1 MAGQLDTALKNIAKQ
16 VVSQLG
22 DSLDTTIIYTRKSS
36 TSYHTSTGA
45 ETTSDTS
52 YTIKVPVE
60 FIQSSE
66 ETGFQENIARVYIT
80 PDLIGDNQPL
90 LSDEITLTFS
100 GSTRV
105 AKITDV
111 RTLRGGQEY
120 LFRIDVIF

>member
-1 MAGQLDTALKNIAKQ
+1 MAGQLDSLLKNVAKQ

-36 TSYHTSTGA
+36 ASYNTSTGA
-45 ETTSDTS
+45 VTTSDTS

-60 FIQSSE
+60 FIQSTE
-66 ETGFQENIARVYIT
+66 ETGFQENVARIFIT
-80 PDLIGDNQPL
+80 PDLIGDSQPL
-90 LSDEITLTFS
+90 LSDEVTLTFS

-120 LFRIDVIF
+120 LFRVDVIF

>member
-1 MAGQLDTALKNIAKQ
+1 MAGQLDSILKNVAKQ

-22 DSLDTTIIYTRKSS
+22 DSLDTTIIYTRKLS
-36 TSYHTSTGA
+36 TSYNTSTGA
-45 ETTSDTS
+45 VTTSDTS

-60 FIQSSE
+60 FIQSRE
-66 ETGFQENIARVYIT
+66 ETGFQENIARVFIT
-80 PDLIGDNQPL
+80 PDLIGDSQPL

-120 LFRIDVIF
+120 LFRVDVIF

>member
-36 TSYHTSTGA
+36 ASYNTSTGA
-45 ETTSDTS
+45 VTTSDTS

-66 ETGFQENIARVYIT
+66 ETGFQENVARIYIT
-80 PDLIGDNQPL
+80 PDLIGDSQPI

-120 LFRIDVIF
+120 LFRVDVIF

>member
-1 MAGQLDTALKNIAKQ
+1 MAGQLDTALKQIAKQ

-22 DSLDTTIIYTRKSS
+22 DSLDTTIIYTRKLS
-36 TSYHTSTGA
+36 TSYKTSTGA
-45 ETTSDTS
+45 VTTSDTS

-60 FIQSSE
+60 FIQSTE
-66 ETGFQENIARVYIT
+66 ETGYQENVARIFVT
-80 PDLIGDNQPL
+80 PDLIGDSQPL

-120 LFRIDVIF
+120 LFRVDVIF

>member
-1 MAGQLDTALKNIAKQ
+1 MAGQLDSLLKNVAKQ

-36 TSYHTSTGA
+36 ASYNTSTGA
-45 ETTSDTS
+45 VTTSDTS

-60 FIQSSE
+60 FIQSTE
-66 ETGFQENIARVYIT
+66 ESGYQENIARIYIT
-80 PDLIGDNQPL
+80 PDLIGDSQPL

-120 LFRIDVIF
+120 LFRVDVIF

>member
-1 MAGQLDTALKNIAKQ
+1 MAGQLDSLLKNVAKQ

-22 DSLDTTIIYTRKSS
+22 DSLDTTIVYTRQASA
-36 TSYHTSTGA
+36 SYNTSTGA
-45 ETTSDTS
+45 VTTSDTS

-60 FIQSSE
+60 FIQSTE
-66 ETGFQENIARVYIT
+66 ETGYQENVARIFIT
-80 PDLIGDNQPL
+80 PDLIGDSQPL

-120 LFRIDVIF
+120 LLRVDVIF

>member
-1 MAGQLDTALKNIAKQ
+1 MAGQLDSLLKNVAKQ

-22 DSLDTTIIYTRKSS
+22 DSLDTTIIYTIKLS
-36 TSYHTSTGA
+36 TSYNTSTCA
-45 ETTSDTS
+45 VTTSDTS

-60 FIQSSE
+60 FIQSTE
-66 ETGFQENIARVYIT
+66 ETGFQENVARIFIT
-80 PDLIGDNQPL
+80 PDLIGDSQPL

-120 LFRIDVIF
+120 LFRVDVIF

>member
-36 TSYHTSTGA
+36 ASYNTSTGA
-45 ETTSDTS
+45 VTTSDTS

-60 FIQSSE
+60 FIQSTE
-66 ETGFQENIARVYIT
+66 ESGYQETIARIFIT
-80 PDLIGDNQPL
+80 PDLIGDSQPL

-120 LFRIDVIF
+120 LFRVDVIF

>member
-1 MAGQLDTALKNIAKQ
+1 MAGQLDSLLKNVAKQ

-22 DSLDTTIIYTRKSS
+22 DSLDTTIVYTRQASA
-36 TSYHTSTGA
+36 SYNTSTGA
-45 ETTSDTS
+45 VTTSDTS

-60 FIQSSE
+60 FIQSTE
-66 ETGFQENIARVYIT
+66 ETGYQENIARIFIT
-80 PDLIGDNQPL
+80 PDLIGDSQPL

-120 LFRIDVIF
+120 LFRVDVIF

>member
-1 MAGQLDTALKNIAKQ
+1 MAGQLDSLLKNVAKQ

-22 DSLDTTIIYTRKSS
+22 DSLDTTIVYTRQASA
-36 TSYHTSTGA
+36 SYNTSTGA
-45 ETTSDTS
+45 VTTSDTS

-60 FIQSSE
+60 FIQSTE
-66 ETGFQENIARVYIT
+66 ETGYQENVARIFIT
-80 PDLIGDNQPL
+80 PDLIGDSQPL

>member
-1 MAGQLDTALKNIAKQ
+1 MAGQLDSLLKNVAKQ

-22 DSLDTTIIYTRKSS
+22 DSLDTTIIYTRQASA
-36 TSYHTSTGA
+36 SYNTSTGA
-45 ETTSDTS
+45 VTTSDTS

-66 ETGFQENIARVYIT
+66 ESGYQENVARIFIT
-80 PDLIGDNQPL
+80 PDLIGDSQPL

-120 LFRIDVIF
+120 LFRVDVIF

>member
-1 MAGQLDTALKNIAKQ
+1 MAGQLDALLKNVAKQ

-22 DSLDTTIIYTRKSS
+22 DSLDTTIIYTRKASA
-36 TSYHTSTGA
+36 SYNTSTGA
-45 ETTSDTS
+45 VTTSDTS

-60 FIQSSE
+60 FIQSTE
-66 ETGFQENIARVYIT
+66 ETGYQENVARIFIT
-80 PDLIGDNQPL
+80 PDLIGDSQPL

-120 LFRIDVIF
+120 LFRVDVIF

>member
-36 TSYHTSTGA
+36 ASYNTSTGA
-45 ETTSDTS
+45 VTTSDTS

-60 FIQSSE
+60 FIQSTE
-66 ETGFQENIARVYIT
+66 ESGYQENIARICIT
-80 PDLIGDNQPL
+80 PDLIGDSQPL

-120 LFRIDVIF
+120 LFRVDVIF

>member
-1 MAGQLDTALKNIAKQ
+1 MAGQLDSLLKNVAKQ

-22 DSLDTTIIYTRKSS
+22 DSLDTTIIYTRKLS
-36 TSYHTSTGA
+36 TSYNTSTGA
-45 ETTSDTS
+45 VTTSDTS

-60 FIQSSE
+60 FIQSTE
-66 ETGFQENIARVYIT
+66 ETGVQENVARIFIT
-80 PDLIGDNQPL
+80 PDLIGDSQPL
-90 LSDEITLTFS
+90 LSDEVTLTFS

-120 LFRIDVIF
+120 LFRVDVIF

>member
-1 MAGQLDTALKNIAKQ
+1 MAGQLDSLLKNVAKQ

-22 DSLDTTIIYTRKSS
+22 DSLDTTIIYTRKASA
-36 TSYHTSTGA
+36 SYNTSTGA
-45 ETTSDTS
+45 VTTSDTS

-60 FIQSSE
+60 FIQSTE
-66 ETGFQENIARVYIT
+66 ESGYQENVARIFIT
-80 PDLIGDNQPL
+80 PDLIGDSQPL

-120 LFRIDVIF
+120 LFRVDVIF

>member
-1 MAGQLDTALKNIAKQ
+1 MAGQLDSLLKNVAKQ

-22 DSLDTTIIYTRKSS
+22 DSLDTTIIYTRKLS
-36 TSYHTSTGA
+36 TSYNTSTGA
-45 ETTSDTS
+45 VTTSDTS

-60 FIQSSE
+60 FIQSTE
-66 ETGFQENIARVYIT
+66 ETGYQENVARIFIT
-80 PDLIGDNQPL
+80 PDLIGDSQPL

-120 LFRIDVIF
+120 LFRVDVIF

>member
-1 MAGQLDTALKNIAKQ
+1 MAGQLDSILKNVAKQ

-22 DSLDTTIIYTRKSS
+22 DSLDTTIIYTRKLS
-36 TSYHTSTGA
+36 TSYNTSTGA
-45 ETTSDTS
+45 VTTSDTS

-60 FIQSSE
+60 FIQSTE
-66 ETGFQENIARVYIT
+66 ETGYQENVARIFVT
-80 PDLIGDNQPL
+80 PDLIGDSQPL

-120 LFRIDVIF
+120 LFRVDVIF

>member
-1 MAGQLDTALKNIAKQ
+1 MAGQLDSLLKNVAKQ

-22 DSLDTTIIYTRKSS
+22 DSLDTTIIYTRKLS
-36 TSYHTSTGA
+36 TSYNPSTGA
-45 ETTSDTS
+45 VTTSDNS

-60 FIQSSE
+60 FIQSTE
-66 ETGFQENIARVYIT
+66 ETGYQENVARIFIT
-80 PDLIGDNQPL
+80 PDLIGDSQPL

-120 LFRIDVIF
+120 LFRVDVIF

>member
-1 MAGQLDTALKNIAKQ
+1 MAGQLDSILKNVAKQ

-36 TSYHTSTGA
+36 TSYNTSTGA
-45 ETTSDTS
+45 VTTSDTS

-66 ETGFQENIARVYIT
+66 ETGFQENIARIFIT
-80 PDLIGDNQPL
+80 PDLIGDSQPL

-105 AKITDV
+105 AKITNI

-120 LFRIDVIF
+120 LFRVDVIF

>member
-1 MAGQLDTALKNIAKQ
+1 MAGQLDSLLKNVAKQ

-22 DSLDTTIIYTRKSS
+22 DSLDTTIIYTRKLS
-36 TSYHTSTGA
+36 TSYNTSTGA
-45 ETTSDTS
+45 VTTSDTS

-60 FIQSSE
+60 FIQSTE
-66 ETGFQENIARVYIT
+66 ETGYQENIARIFIT
-80 PDLIGDNQPL
+80 PDLIGDSQPL

-120 LFRIDVIF
+120 LFRVDVIF

>member
-1 MAGQLDTALKNIAKQ
+1 MAGQLDSLLKNVAKQ

-22 DSLDTTIIYTRKSS
+22 DSLDTTIVYTRKSS
-36 TSYHTSTGA
+36 ASYNTSTGA
-45 ETTSDTS
+45 VTTSDTS

-60 FIQSSE
+60 FIQSTE
-66 ETGFQENIARVYIT
+66 ETGFQENVARIFIT
-80 PDLIGDNQPL
+80 PDLIGDSQPL
-90 LSDEITLTFS
+90 LSDEVTLTFS

-120 LFRIDVIF
+120 LFRVDVIF

>member
-1 MAGQLDTALKNIAKQ
+1 MAGQLDALLKNVAKQ

-22 DSLDTTIIYTRKSS
+22 DSLDTTIVYTRQASA
-36 TSYHTSTGA
+36 SYNTSTGA
-45 ETTSDTS
+45 VTTSDTS

-60 FIQSSE
+60 FVQSTE
-66 ETGFQENIARVYIT
+66 ESGYQENIARIFIT
-80 PDLIGDNQPL
+80 PDLIGDSQPL

-105 AKITDV
+105 AKITDG

-120 LFRIDVIF
+120 LFRVDVIF

>member
-1 MAGQLDTALKNIAKQ
+1 MAGQLDSLLKNVAKQ

-36 TSYHTSTGA
+36 ASYNTSTGA
-45 ETTSDTS
+45 VTTSDTS

-60 FIQSSE
+60 FIQSTE
-66 ETGFQENIARVYIT
+66 ESGYQENVARIFIT
-80 PDLIGDNQPL
+80 PDLIGDSQPL
-90 LSDEITLTFS
+90 LSDEVTLTFS

-120 LFRIDVIF
+120 LFRVDVIF

>member
-1 MAGQLDTALKNIAKQ
+1 MAGQLDSLLKNVAKQ

-22 DSLDTTIIYTRKSS
+22 DSLDTTIIYTRKASA
-36 TSYHTSTGA
+36 SYNTSTGA
-45 ETTSDTS
+45 VTTSDTS

-66 ETGFQENIARVYIT
+66 ETGFQENIARVFIT
-80 PDLIGDNQPL
+80 PDLIGDSQPL
-90 LSDEITLTFS
+90 LSDEVTLTFS